1 MELRGSRANKDFSAL
16 PGQEVIYSK
25 VLRKMMKELVMFSLV
40 TSATDVGAGAYGAP
54 PNYRDLDF
62 R

>member
-1 MELRGSRANKDFSAL
+1 MAPEQTRTSRHYR
-16 PGQEVIYSK
+16 EVIYSK

>member
-40 TSATDVGAGAYGAP
+40 DVGAGAYGAP